1 MILAPS
7 QTVSRMKLCDLSKP
21 VLPASESSGQVREDF
36 DPLSMQQRN
45 APRWETSVELRRH
58 GQPNRVDGIKTSIS
72 QTKPTQGRLASLL
85 ASSSFLLH
93 LLLLLQAVTKV
104 KLKFFLCCWH
114 VHQQTHALS
123 QNSSVTKVVL
133 LLWHE
138 SKIENMGGEGTKL
151 L

>member
-36 DPLSMQQRN
+36 DPLNMQQRN

-58 GQPNRVDGIKTSIS
+58 GQPNRVDGIKTWIS
-72 QTKPTQGRLASLL
+72 QTKPTKGRLASLL
-85 ASSSFLLH
+85 ASSSFLLP

-104 KLKFFLCCWH
+104 KLKFFFVVGMCINKPMPCRKTLQSPKLCYCYG
-114 VHQQTHALS
+114 
-123 QNSSVTKVVL
+123 TKV
-133 LLWHE
+133 
-138 SKIENMGGEGTKL
+138 K
-151 L
+151 